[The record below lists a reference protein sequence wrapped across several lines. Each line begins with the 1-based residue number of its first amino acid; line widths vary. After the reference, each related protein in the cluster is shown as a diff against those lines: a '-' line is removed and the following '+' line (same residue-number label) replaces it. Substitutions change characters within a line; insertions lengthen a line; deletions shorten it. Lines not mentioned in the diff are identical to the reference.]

1 MVSVDGIVSYFK
13 KQVGPASV
21 ALAGEEQLQKFIS
34 EKDSSVVGEYLSSHS
49 FQFLDSKKNTTKL
62 VFKNFP

>member
-21 ALAGEEQLQKFIS
+21 ALAGEEELQKFIS
-34 EKDSSVVGEYLSSHS
+34 EKDSSVVGES
-49 FQFLDSKKNTTKL
+49 FKFSLISGFGQ
-62 VFKNFP
+62 